1 MYILIICI
9 CIRLSFVVTE
19 EQLNPIVKLAAKIR
33 NLSEL
38 CNFYTP
44 FLYNSTADTMFWYY
58 AKNTHLFAN
67 KRKNTPCSCAKPAS
81 RLFGRITCNCMK
93 ISKVHYL
100 IRFAGSPVCRLI

>member
-44 FLYNSTADTMFWYY
+44 FLYNSTAIYVGV
-58 AKNTHLFAN
+58 L
-67 KRKNTPCSCAKPAS
+67 RKKYP
-81 RLFGRITCNCMK
+81 F
-93 ISKVHYL
+93 
-100 IRFAGSPVCRLI
+100 IRQ